1 MATKEWKEKNVDKL
15 RSYRNDWYQRNKET
29 EREIAKIRQAQ
40 RRKEF
45 KEWYSEY
52 KSNLKCSKCG
62 FSHPA
67 ALDFHHT
74 DSSKKDF
81 TLGSKSTFSKK
92 RFLEEVKKCI
102 VLCANCHR
110 IHHYDERNSDES

>member
-1 MATKEWKEKNVDKL
+1 MATKEWKEQNADKM
-15 RSYRNDWYQRNKET
+15 RGYRNDWYEKNKEA
-29 EREIAKIRQAQ
+29 ERQKAKLRQAQ
-40 RRKEF
+40 RRKDFREF
-45 KEWYSEY
+45 YREY

-74 DSSKKDF
+74 NSSEKEY
-81 TLGSKSTFSKK
+81 TLGSIGVVSKEK
-92 RFLEEVKKCI
+92 FLEEVKKCI

-110 IHHYDERNSDES
+110 IHHYEEEK